1 MHLASRSST
10 GIAALLAAT
19 MASTAVAQ
27 EPWVEY
33 VEATDDRLV
42 LDELYRVNDN
52 LEKDFAWADFD
63 QNGYTDLVVMRKFP
77 GSVEGGAK
85 NLLLMNEGGVLVDR
99 TDNFAINTDHPSDL
113 GFLTPTNDR
122 DVKILDIDLDG
133 WMDLVT
139 ATTMSDNLNAREGQ
153 PRIYRNQGLDQNGNW
168 LGFRFE
174 DDRIPQLFAKNGSA
188 ANPRACAIAVGD
200 VTNDGYP
207 DIYFVDYDTP
217 ETSGMVCIDLNM
229 DGDTNDVVDGVAE
242 CNPSPGETPSM
253 DYDGKL
259 LVNLGAANP
268 GFFED
273 STTTRMTASQLAMAF
288 GNECVIR
295 DVNGDG
301 LNDVIRVNTLTSGQD
316 IAVLYQTPG
325 MSWVGPQTITG
336 GAPYGM
342 NAGDLNNDGRVD
354 VISADD
360 GQDAYMINNGN
371 NGAGYATWTRYT
383 IADSLGEFGNSIQIA
398 DLDND
403 GWNDVL
409 IADVDS
415 DLPPFCPSSGRRM
428 HIYRNTGVTSALLD
442 EDGTVLPLWALDST
456 YDSAPID
463 IDNDGSLDLVIGAC
477 YGMSVWMNQP
487 AVRIEFE
494 YPTGIPSTVL
504 PNSPTLMGVTL
515 NAIGSPYDSGSARL
529 WSSIDG
535 AEFTSSPL
543 QGAGELLDAT
553 LPAIDCGQEL
563 RFYVTADNV
572 AGATF
577 RSPISGWHEVT
588 AQTGLDVVLE
598 DDMESGDGGWTTD
611 ADATTTAGFWER
623 AVPVGTVNGGIEFA
637 PSEDATAKGT
647 QCWVTQNGVPGGSA
661 GAADVDNG
669 AVYLTSPTFDLS
681 DGDAVVGF
689 KWWVV
694 NDDFGTSTGD
704 VMLVEISNG
713 GDWTTVMSIANGTPG
728 WNDAGFNVAD
738 YVVPTSTVNIRFTA
752 SDNPNNSLM
761 ECAIDD
767 LTVSRVECVS
777 APGCPEDLNGDGGVT
792 GADLGLLL
800 AAWGTAAADL
810 NGDGTTNGADLGL
823 LLAAFGTDC

>member
-1 MHLASRSST
+1 MHPASRISI
-10 GIAALLAAT
+10 GIAASLVATTGTAAI
-19 MASTAVAQ
+19 AQ
-27 EPWVEY
+27 SSWVEFI
-33 VEATDDRLV
+33 EATDDRLV

-113 GFLTPTNDR
+113 GFMTPTNDR
-122 DVKILDIDLDG
+122 DVKVLDIDLDG

-174 DDRIPQLFAKNGSA
+174 DDRIPELFAKNGST
-188 ANPRACAIAVGD
+188 ANPRACGIAVGD

-207 DIYFVDYDTP
+207 DIFFVDYDTP

-273 STTTRMTASQLAMAF
+273 STTTRMTANQLSMAF

-295 DVNGDG
+295 DVNNDG

-316 IAVLYQTPG
+316 IAVLYQTTG
-325 MSWVGPQTITG
+325 TNWVGPQTITG

-360 GQDAYMINNGN
+360 GQDAYMINDGN
-371 NGAGYATWTRYT
+371 NAAGQATWTRYT
-383 IADSLGEFGNSIQIA
+383 ISDSLNEFGNSIQFS

-403 GWNDVL
+403 GWKDML

-415 DLPPFCPSSGRRM
+415 DLGPFCPSSGRRM
-428 HIYRNTGVTSALLD
+428 HIYQNTGITNALFEED
-442 EDGTVLPLWALDST
+442 ELILPEWALQST

-463 IDNDGSLDLVIGAC
+463 INNDGWLDLVIGAC
-477 YGMSVWMNQP
+477 YGISVWMNNP
-487 AVRIEFE
+487 PIGIEFE
-494 YPTGIPSTVL
+494 YPSGVPS
-504 PNSPTLMGVTL
+504 SVTPGTSIDI
-515 NAIGSPYDSGSARL
+515 AVDITPIGGSIQAGSPAAEVTINGGSPSSIPMSGSGTN
-529 WSSIDG
+529 WI
-535 AEFTSSPL
+535 
-543 QGAGELLDAT
+543 AT
-553 LPAIDCGQEL
+553 LPGFDCDQDVEL
-563 RFYVTADNV
+563 VFTARLQGGGEYRDPPVGSYDINIV
-572 AGATF
+572 SDLVIAF
-577 RSPISGWHEVT
+577 
-588 AQTGLDVVLE
+588 E
-598 DDMESGDGGWTTD
+598 DDMESGAGGWTTTND
-611 ADATTTAGFWER
+611 GATAGAWEIADPIATTSAGLQY
-623 AVPVGTVNGGIEFA
+623 APGDAASGTF
-637 PSEDATAKGT
+637 
-647 QCWVTQNGVPGGSA
+647 CWITQNGLPGGSA
-661 GAADVDNG
+661 GTADLDGGPVN
-669 AVYLTSPTFDLS
+669 LTSPVFDLES
-681 DGDAVVGF
+681 GDATVSF
-689 KWWVV
+689 NWWYV
-694 NDDFGTSTGD
+694 NDDFGGTGED
-704 VMLVEISNG
+704 SLLVQVSNG
-713 GDWTTVMSIANGTPG
+713 GPWVTAREIRNGSAG
-728 WNDAGFNVAD
+728 WNFSSFEVGD
-738 YVVPTSTVNIRFTA
+738 YVAPNSTVQIRFQA
-752 SDNPNNSLM
+752 ADSPNNSLT
-761 ECAIDD
+761 EVGIDD
-767 LTVSRVECVS
+767 VMVQRIECE
-777 APGCPEDLNGDGGVT
+777 ANDCPADLNGDGSIG
-792 GADLGLLL
+792 GADLGLLI
-800 AAWGTAAADL
+800 AAWGTAAGDL
-810 NGDGTTNGADLGL
+810 NGDGTTDGADLGL
-823 LLAAFGTDC
+823 MIAEFGSDC

>member
-1 MHLASRSST
+1 MHPASRISI
-10 GIAALLAAT
+10 GIAASLVATTGTAAI
-19 MASTAVAQ
+19 AQ
-27 EPWVEY
+27 SSWVEFT
-33 VEATDDRLV
+33 EATDDRLV

-99 TDNFAINTDHPSDL
+99 TDNFAINADHPSDL
-113 GFLTPTNDR
+113 GFMTPTNDR
-122 DVKILDIDLDG
+122 DVKVLDIDLDG

-174 DDRIPQLFAKNGSA
+174 DDRIPELFAKNGST
-188 ANPRACAIAVGD
+188 ANPRACGIAVGD

-207 DIYFVDYDTP
+207 DIFFVDYDTP

-273 STTTRMTASQLAMAF
+273 STTTRMTANQLSMAF

-295 DVNGDG
+295 DVNNDG

-316 IAVLYQTPG
+316 IAVLYQTTG
-325 MSWVGPQTITG
+325 TNWVGPQTITG

-383 IADSLGEFGNSIQIA
+383 ITDSLGEFGNSIQIA
-398 DLDND
+398 DLDDD

-415 DLPPFCPSSGRRM
+415 DLPPFCPSSNRRM
-428 HIYRNTGVTSALLD
+428 HIYRNTGVTSSLLD

-463 IDNDGSLDLVIGAC
+463 IDNDGALDLVIGAC
-477 YGMSVWMNQP
+477 YGFSVWMNQP

-494 YPTGIPSTVL
+494 YPTGIPTTVL
-504 PNSPTLMGVTL
+504 PNSETLMAVTL
-515 NAIGSPYDSGSARL
+515 DAIGSPYASGSARL

-535 AEFTSSPL
+535 ATFAPSPL
-543 QGAGELLDAT
+543 QGAGELLDAM

-572 AGATF
+572 AGASF
-577 RSPISGWHEVT
+577 RSPNSGWHQVT
-588 AQTGLDVVLE
+588 AQTGLDVVLG

-611 ADATTTAGFWER
+611 ADPTTTAGFWER

-637 PSEDATAKGT
+637 PSEDATVKGT
-647 QCWVTQNGVPGGSA
+647 QCWVTQNGQPGGSA

-669 AVYLTSPTFDLS
+669 AVRLTSPPFDLS
-681 DGDAVVGF
+681 DGDAVIEF

-694 NDDFGTSTGD
+694 NDDFGTATED
-704 VMLVEISNG
+704 VLAVEISNG
-713 GDWTTVMSIANGTPG
+713 GDWTTVMAISSGTPG
-728 WNDAGFNVAD
+728 WNDAAFNVGD
-738 YVVPTSTVNIRFTA
+738 YVEPSSTVRVRFTA

-761 ECAIDD
+761 ECAVDD
-767 LTVSRVECVS
+767 LLVSRVECVS

-800 AAWGTAAADL
+800 AAWGTPAGDL
-810 NGDGTTNGADLGL
+810 NGDGDTNGADIGL